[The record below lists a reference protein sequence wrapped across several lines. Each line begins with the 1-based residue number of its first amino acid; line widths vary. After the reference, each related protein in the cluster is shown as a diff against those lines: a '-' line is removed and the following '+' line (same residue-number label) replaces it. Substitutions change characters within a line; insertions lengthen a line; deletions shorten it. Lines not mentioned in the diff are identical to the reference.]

1 MSRSSDIVYQ
11 MQHRRSER
19 KKPKVNAKLKR
30 VNIGDNQKGGIAAAN
45 ENKPP
50 PITMQKTAG
59 RNSFAL
65 FSSIGFHVVLAL
77 IFGILV
83 IKDRITLDDENLAG
97 AFVPTE
103 PIKRVRP
110 NINNPNKPKFEVKE
124 HVMEVPVQQ
133 PLVTNP
139 NLPPSQDGFA
149 LPSDTSTGL
158 TPVGPTLGAG
168 PKIGKIGP
176 GLTNPI
182 QPISPTAVSP
192 TIVRPT
198 SKGDPIVD
206 LDPDILEG
214 AENSVLEVPEID
226 PSQPGS
232 SNPKAKYVPKPAY
245 PKNARRAQKE
255 GTVRL
260 QATIGTDG
268 IPKNI
273 VALTKLGFGF
283 EEAAIAAWKKSKYI
297 PAKKNGK
304 DIEVTVKIKFE
315 FKLDDY

>member
-30 VNIGDNQKGGIAAAN
+30 TNIDDTLKGGIAAAN

-65 FSSIGFHVVLAL
+65 FFSIGFHVVLAL
-77 IFGILV
+77 IFGFIV
-83 IKDRITLDDENLAG
+83 IKDRITTIDENLVVDI
-97 AFVPTE
+97 VPPE
-103 PIKRVRP
+103 PIHRERGTVNVRERP
-110 NINNPNKPKFEVKE
+110 TFDAKDQVIEAPI
-124 HVMEVPVQQ
+124 QQ
-133 PLVTNP
+133 PMVTNA
-139 NLPPSQDGFA
+139 NLPPARDGFI
-149 LPSDTSTGL
+149 LPTDTSTDI
-158 TPVGPTLGAG
+158 GPIGPALGAG
-168 PKIGKIGP
+168 PRIGEISRGIV
-176 GLTNPI
+176 GPI
-182 QPISPTAVSP
+182 QPTTPTAVSP

-198 SKGDPIVD
+198 QKGGPIAD
-206 LDPDILEG
+206 LSTDLEV
-214 AENSVLEVPEID
+214 AENSSLETPDID
-226 PSQPGS
+226 LSQPGS
-232 SNPKAKYVPKPAY
+232 SNPKAKYVPKPSY

-255 GTVRL
+255 GTVKLR
-260 QATIGTDG
+260 ATIGTNG

-273 VALTKLGFGF
+273 VKLTNLGFGF

-297 PAKKNGK
+297 PAQKNGK
-304 DIEVTVKIKFE
+304 DVEVTVTIKFE

>member
-11 MQHRRSER
+11 MQHRRAER
-19 KKPKVNAKLKR
+19 KKPKFNAKLKR
-30 VNIGDNQKGGIAAAN
+30 VNISDNQKGGIAAAN

-83 IKDRITLDDENLAG
+83 IKDRITLDDENTYA
-97 AFVPTE
+97 AFVPPDITLRE
-103 PIKRVRP
+103 RGNIKARPRPTFDAKEQVIDAPIKQTP
-110 NINNPNKPKFEVKE
+110 
-124 HVMEVPVQQ
+124 
-133 PLVTNP
+133 VTNA
-139 NLPPSQDGFA
+139 NLPPSQGGFI
-149 LPSDTSTGL
+149 LPTDTNTDL
-158 TPVGPTLGAG
+158 APVGPALDAG
-168 PKIGKIGP
+168 PRIGEIGR
-176 GLTNPI
+176 GLAGPI
-182 QPISPTAVSP
+182 QPISPTTVSP
-192 TIVRPT
+192 SIVRPT
-198 SKGDPIVD
+198 QKGGPIAD
-206 LDPDILEG
+206 LNSDLLEG
-214 AENSVLEVPEID
+214 AENSTLEVPEID
-226 PSQPGS
+226 LTQPGS

-255 GTVRL
+255 GTVKLR
-260 QATIGTDG
+260 ATIGTNG